1 MPMPDLRLLPTTVV
15 GSYPQP
21 DWLVDKAILA
31 KGVPRVRVPELWR
44 VTQHDL
50 GDAQD
55 AAALMAIRDMED
67 AGIDIIS
74 DGEIRRESYSN
85 HFVSGLAGIDETKP
99 GSVAGSRQLDTP
111 VPRVVGD
118 IRRTRP
124 IEVRDAEFLRASTDR
139 RIKVTLPGPFT
150 MAQQAVDEHYGD
162 SERLATAFA
171 EAINEEALALVAVG
185 VDVVQLDEPW
195 VRRDP
200 EAARRFAARVID
212 RALQGVGATTAVHV
226 CFGYGAVVGP
236 DKPSAYSFLPELADT
251 AVDQVSIEAAQ
262 PRLDLSV
269 LEELG
274 DKDIILGVLDLGTQE
289 VEAGDVVAERIRAAL
304 RHVAPERLIPAPDC
318 GMKYLERSAAR
329 GKLRALV
336 DGARLARQEL

>member
-1 MPMPDLRLLPTTVV
+1 MPNVGLLPTTVV

-44 VTQHDL
+44 VEEHDL
-50 GDAQD
+50 EHAQD
-55 AAALMAIRDMED
+55 AATLMAIRDMED

-85 HFVSGLAGIDETKP
+85 HFVSALAGIDEGTP
-99 GSVAGSRQLDTP
+99 GTVAGSRQLHTP

-124 IEVRDAEFLRASTDR
+124 IEVRDAEFLRANTDR
-139 RIKVTLPGPFT
+139 PIKVTLPGPFT
-150 MAQQAVDEHYGD
+150 MAQQAVDDHYRD
-162 SERLATAFA
+162 EEQLATAFA
-171 EAINEEALALVAVG
+171 EAVNDEALALAAVG
-185 VDVVQLDEPW
+185 VDVIQLDEPW

-200 EAARRFAARVID
+200 DAARRFAARVID
-212 RALQGVGATTAVHV
+212 RALRDINATTAVHI

-251 AVDQVSIEAAQ
+251 AVDQISIEAAQ

-269 LEELG
+269 LRELG
-274 DKDIILGVLDLGTQE
+274 DKDIILGVLDLGTE
-289 VEAGDVVAERIRAAL
+289 DVETPDLVAERVEAAL
-304 RHVAPERLIPAPDC
+304 RYVAPERLIPAPDC
-318 GMKYLERSAAR
+318 GMKYLQRSAAS
-329 GKLRALV
+329 GKLRALAAGV
-336 DGARLARQEL
+336 RLARERL